1 MKYHQLVAGVVTL
14 WCFGC
19 AGAVQPRENR
29 GLPYQKELELAA
41 KTLASKMDT
50 FQMVGGIE
58 YETSYNGTEPDGCE
72 YAGVKKTLLGAQES
86 YNFKSCR
93 GQISYVGK
101 TGVEGLTREVKE
113 RFNASR
119 QRFETICKRQ
129 GQARIELNE
138 FTFKCFSSPNSPD
151 SYKWVV
157 LKEGKMIP

>member
-1 MKYHQLVAGVVTL
+1 MKYHQLMAGVVAL

-19 AGAVQPRENR
+19 AGAVQSRENG
-29 GLPYQKELELAA
+29 GLPYQKELELAT
-41 KTLASKMDT
+41 KTLTSKMDT

-58 YETSYNGTEPDGCE
+58 YEGSYNGVEPDNCE
-72 YAGVKKTLLGAQES
+72 YAGVKKTLLGTQEI
-86 YNFKSCR
+86 YNFKSCK

-113 RFNASR
+113 QFNLSR
-119 QRFETICKRQ
+119 QGFETICKRQ

-138 FTFKCFSSPNSPD
+138 FTFKCFSSPHSPD

-157 LKEGKMIP
+157 LKGGKMIQ